1 MLRIACTS
9 WGVRGSSISRLFFI
23 EPERRTDH
31 PRGTSPFSRDHVLLT
46 PPHDTRRLIR
56 LAEGAAEH
64 TWGKHDGYQ
73 PAVLHDID
81 APQCRHV
88 IQKPAKV
95 VFRVTR
101 GYLLAH
107 FGYFSQNSSRLQP
120 VDPWNFRDV
129 GVI

>member
-1 MLRIACTS
+1 MLRIVCTS
-9 WGVRGSSISRLFFI
+9 WGVSGSSISRLFFI

-31 PRGTSPFSRDHVLLT
+31 PRGASPLRRDHVLLT
-46 PPHDTRRLIR
+46 PPHDARRLIR
-56 LAEGAAEH
+56 LANGAAEH
-64 TWGKHDGYQ
+64 TWRKHDGYE
-73 PAVLHDID
+73 PAMLHDLD

-107 FGYFSQNSSRLQP
+107 ILAILAKTYQAYNPSIPGTFGT
-120 VDPWNFRDV
+120 
-129 GVI
+129 

>member
-1 MLRIACTS
+1 MLRITCTS
-9 WGVRGSSISRLFFI
+9 SGVSGSSISRLLFI

-31 PRGTSPFSRDHVLLT
+31 PCGARALRRDHVLLT
-46 PPHDTRRLIR
+46 PRHDTRRLIR
-56 LAEGAAEH
+56 LAKGAAKH
-64 TWGKHDGYQ
+64 PWRKHDGYE

-81 APQCRHV
+81 ATQCRHV

-107 FGYFSQNSSRLQP
+107 IGYFS
-120 VDPWNFRDV
+120 
-129 GVI
+129 